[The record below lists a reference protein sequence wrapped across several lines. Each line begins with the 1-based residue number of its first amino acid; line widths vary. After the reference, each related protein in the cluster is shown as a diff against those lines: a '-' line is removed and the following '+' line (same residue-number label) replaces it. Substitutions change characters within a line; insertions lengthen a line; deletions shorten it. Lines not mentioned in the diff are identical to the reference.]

1 MRRPGGNS
9 RSLATDNPHVSVAA
23 VHVALPGANVLLLL
37 GTGEQ
42 RPDGAQVVGG
52 ELTRGHDWPIP
63 GLYAIGNDQA
73 SMMGGH
79 YPAGGVNIGPAM
91 TLGYI
96 AGRDLAG
103 ATDRTPNLAGG
114 GSA

>member
-1 MRRPGGNS
+1 
-9 RSLATDNPHVSVAA
+9 
-23 VHVALPGANVLLLL
+23 
-37 GTGEQ
+37 
-42 RPDGAQVVGG
+42 
-52 ELTRGHDWPIP
+52 
-63 GLYAIGNDQA
+63 
-73 SMMGGH
+73 MMGGH

-91 TLGYI
+91 TFGYI